1 MAPRARGP
9 GAAISR
15 REAHRIYS
23 RNAVDTFLGL
33 LGLAAF
39 VIVVI
44 GAAALVTAAVVR
56 ISPTRTKK
64 SS

>member
-1 MAPRARGP
+1 MAPRDRGP
-9 GAAISR
+9 DAAISR
-15 REAHRIYS
+15 REAHGDYS

-33 LGLAAF
+33 LGLVAF

-44 GAAALVTAAVVR
+44 VAAALVTAAVVR

-64 SS
+64 T